1 MNIKLKDLKV
11 KDLDKINFNKSIFD
25 IRYIKFITEIYNLN
39 LKVLNIDE
47 VHLPVVEIKTFFKK
61 YLVSLPLIY
70 NIKLDKRIYETIITH
85 RKKLINLLNKNNYN
99 DLIIK
104 SNFDRSD
111 NFKNHFKTLWYDHVL
126 NLEQNIENIKKKFKK
141 NLIRNLTTI
150 ENNYYYKTSTSKKDI
165 LEYYDHYVIFCKSRG
180 YFSYTKKYFKNLDK
194 YWKINENFLVLNAIE
209 KDNKKKIAS
218 IFVWIND
225 NNSQALYISGYN
237 KIKNLPINKYLIYNI
252 IKLLK
257 NRGIKEFYFGRT
269 NIGNLGLKRFKES
282 FGTKTI
288 DLNYFSLMKKDYQS
302 MNNKYYILFTKI
314 FLKIIPMFLYNY
326 INRAIFKKL
335 IIY

>member
-11 KDLDKINFNKSIFD
+11 IDLDKVNFDKSVFD

-39 LKVLNIDE
+39 LKVIYIGKE
-47 VHLPVVEIKTFFKK
+47 YLPVVEIKTFFKK

-85 RKKLINLLNKNNYN
+85 REKLLILLNKNNYN

-126 NLEQNIENIKKKFKK
+126 YLEQNIENIKKKFKK
-141 NLIRNLTTI
+141 NLIRNLTTV

-165 LEYYDHYVIFCKSRG
+165 LDYYDHYVIFCKSKG
-180 YFSYTKKYFKNLDK
+180 YFSYTKKYFKNLNK

-209 KDNKKKIAS
+209 KVNKKKIAS

-237 KIKNLPINKYLIYNI
+237 KMKNLPINKCLIYNI

-269 NIGNLGLKRFKES
+269 NIGNFGLKRFKES
-282 FGTKTI
+282 FGAKKI
-288 DLNYFSLMKKDYQS
+288 DLNYFSLMQKDYQA
-302 MNNKYYILFTKI
+302 MNNKYYILFIKI
-314 FLKIIPMFLYNY
+314 FLKIIPIFLYNY
-326 INRAIFKKL
+326 VNRALFKKL